1 MGYIKNQWEEIENFL
16 DNREKHSAE
25 GHVSHILVSRMSS
38 CPFGWS
44 RTGLEN
50 ITKLRVN
57 LLNGAT
63 RKELADNLRRGER
76 KIALEKKEVVEN
88 IERIKKIPK
97 VTVENIPVLNIGQVN
112 SVFYMIKG
120 LRDSSKNVY

>member
-1 MGYIKNQWEEIENFL
+1 
-16 DNREKHSAE
+16 
-25 GHVSHILVSRMSS
+25 MSS